1 MDNRLRTRQGRTP
14 FQAARRLTNTEIS
27 GINRYERHFLERCRE
42 LKAFKRKF
50 GDCHVPKNMKASY
63 LNSNTDKESS
73 NEYDFCSLGRW
84 VKEQRVLYRTNKK
97 NEGGCPLHVK
107 KEPIET
113 RETGNKEG
121 NNKNNMNDGNGIDRP
136 SSCAPTSPT
145 TTLTEERTKILEEIG
160 LEWESKLRFTS
171 NKGRVWLTKFRE
183 LCQFHERYG
192 HTLVRKNGSVGDDSE
207 YRYGND
213 NSVNIKY
220 KELGVWVS

>member
-1 MDNRLRTRQGRTP
+1 MDNRQMTRQGKTP
-14 FQAARRLTNTEIS
+14 FQAARRLMNTEIS

-50 GDCHVPKNMKASY
+50 GDCHVPKNMKASS
-63 LNSNTDKESS
+63 LNTNTDKISS

-84 VKEQRVLYRTNKK
+84 VKEQRVLYRTNKEH
-97 NEGGCPLHVK
+97 EGGCPLHVK
-107 KEPIET
+107 NEH
-113 RETGNKEG
+113 
-121 NNKNNMNDGNGIDRP
+121 GIDRP
-136 SSCAPTSPT
+136 PSCALTSPT
-145 TTLTEERTKILEEIG
+145 TTLTEERTQILEEIG
-160 LEWESKLRFTS
+160 LEWESKLKFTS